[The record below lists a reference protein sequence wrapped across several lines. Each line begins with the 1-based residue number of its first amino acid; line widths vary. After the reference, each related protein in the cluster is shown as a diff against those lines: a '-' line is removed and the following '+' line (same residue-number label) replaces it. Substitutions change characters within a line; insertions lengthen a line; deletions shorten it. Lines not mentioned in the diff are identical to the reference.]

1 MLLTR
6 VKLVSTKGSH
16 TFVSWQ
22 FYLQKTINV
31 LSEYDKNAVTVGGST
46 WKSYYVSDRDWRVLD
61 LLRHPSFIIL
71 RNSERIFNTQRYYS
85 NTLWL
90 SEEIFF

>member
-6 VKLVSTKGSH
+6 VKQVSTKGSH

-61 LLRHPSFIIL
+61 LLRHPYFFYFAQLRAYLQYTIL
-71 RNSERIFNTQRYYS
+71 CGSLYN
-85 NTLWL
+85 
-90 SEEIFF
+90 